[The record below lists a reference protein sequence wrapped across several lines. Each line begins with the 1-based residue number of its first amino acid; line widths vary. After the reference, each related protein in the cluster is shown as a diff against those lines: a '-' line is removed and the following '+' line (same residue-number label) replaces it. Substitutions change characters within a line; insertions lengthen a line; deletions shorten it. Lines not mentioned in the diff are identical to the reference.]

1 MKETF
6 DFSYVYFHLFM
17 FSTFFLLPLLCF
29 FEGGAIIGSQAVLF
43 AFLMMPHAG
52 CLFRQE
58 AFAPLSLDV
67 RQESTYVDFYF
78 AMHEGVGR
86 QLFSW

>member
-17 FSTFFLLPLLCF
+17 FSPFFLLPLLCF

-52 CLFRQE
+52 CLSVLGCQAGEHICR
-58 AFAPLSLDV
+58 L
-67 RQESTYVDFYF
+67 
-78 AMHEGVGR
+78 
-86 QLFSW
+86 LFCNA